1 MNTFVLKSLW
11 NRRKQYVWLFAE
23 LVVITIVSWIVFDP
37 AVIILYNA
45 HQPMGYD
52 VEQLCYGELRVSYD
66 EEKDDP
72 DILRAQLTTI
82 DGIEDVYTCDMYSG
96 ITHRPTFLRHTASS
110 LCLEVHLPKNFQDSI
125 LPIIKWC

>member
-52 VEQLCYGELRVSYD
+52 VEQLCYGKLRVSYD

-72 DILRAQLTTI
+72 DILRARLTTI
-82 DGIEDVYTCDMYSG
+82 DGIEDVYTCDMYSYISPVSYTDLKA
-96 ITHRPTFLRHTASS
+96 ITDNDT
-110 LCLEVHLPKNFQDSI
+110 
-125 LPIIKWC
+125 W